1 MLYYYLTQGIA
12 IYQLHYSQNKMENY
26 ETLLKELN
34 DITDEDLV
42 LKMRIPDRTN
52 IITILK
58 QVQAVILPDYYHAG
72 MLNQQQALNYLSE
85 GLQKEIQA
93 SLQFKGADCSICGHL
108 REMFLQELPAS
119 RKLSLHILV
128 STLSLSIVS
137 RMCYITWVFHI
148 SHV

>member
-1 MLYYYLTQGIA
+1 
-12 IYQLHYSQNKMENY
+12 MENY

-85 GLQKEIQA
+85 GLQRLLCNLRVQIVPYVDISEIC
-93 SLQFKGADCSICGHL
+93 SCRNYLQSNA
-108 REMFLQELPAS
+108 
-119 RKLSLHILV
+119 LS
-128 STLSLSIVS
+128 
-137 RMCYITWVFHI
+137 
-148 SHV
+148 